1 MEAQAGSTQGKC
13 FQIFDDKLFLPHPI
27 SDNQPAQFNPAH
39 LINNT
44 QAWFINLSKISLLV
58 ACWFVFLWKI
68 SWVYVDGNSEEV
80 REELRTKTRFKVE

>member
-27 SDNQPAQFNPAH
+27 SDSQPAQFNTA
-39 LINNT
+39 NNT

-58 ACWFVFLWKI
+58 ACWLVFLWKI
-68 SWVYVDGNSEEV
+68 SWVCVYGNSEEV